1 MIQQLAKLSP
11 PQPVSYLARISSNG
25 TKISSNLGSLSMTDL
40 PVLGSQTQFEK
51 LMRHYDTT
59 ETLAEQDGSRL
70 TIEQRWADLQV
81 MPRLIHSCSSGLGGR
96 GISTSSQSPILIS
109 QSSAV
114 GPKEYPVDPFRVNKG
129 EGEVDILASIRPVSV
144 VVDQGHEDERQ
155 ERKQEEQAGPKR
167 RQFWTEEEKQALSTA
182 LA

>member
-1 MIQQLAKLSP
+1 MATPADLQQRVILTEFCETMIQQLGKLSP

-59 ETLAEQDGSRL
+59 QTIAEQDCSQL

-81 MPRLIHSCSSGLGGR
+81 MPRLIHSSSSGLASR
-96 GISTSSQSPILIS
+96 GISTSEETPILIS
-109 QSSAV
+109 QSSAR
-114 GPKEYPVDPFRVNKG
+114 GPKEYPGRPSRANRG
-129 EGEVDILASIRPVSV
+129 EGEVDILAAICPVSV
-144 VVDQGHEDERQ
+144 VVDQGHEGERN
-155 ERKQEEQAGPKR
+155 ERKQEE
-167 RQFWTEEEKQALSTA
+167 
-182 LA
+182 